1 MFDFITGLTMSL
13 LTAASLIA
21 LVGMFTWG
29 YLRLRRGILNLV
41 GATDRSLL
49 LLAQHIYKLEET
61 VDGKP
66 EEDAAD

>member
-1 MFDFITGLTMSL
+1 MFEFITGLGVSL
-13 LTAASLIA
+13 VTAALLIA
-21 LVGMFTWG
+21 LVGLFTWG

-41 GATDRSLL
+41 AGTDRALL
-49 LLAQHIYKLEET
+49 LLAQHVYKLEET